1 MKETKFKNTEIG
13 EIPEDW
19 EMYSIGKYCS
29 VKARIGWQG
38 LTTSEYLQTGHY
50 GLITSTDLIEGK
62 VNWDTCVFVSEE
74 RYKQDTNIIVKNG
87 DVLVSKDG
95 TIGKVAVVSNL
106 QYPTTLNSGVFVIRT
121 KNEKITQEGLGLV
134 FISPYFKDF
143 IKRLTAG
150 STIVHLYQKDIVNFT
165 FPIPTL
171 LEQHRIASALT
182 SIDNLISSLGKLIE
196 KKKNIKQGTMQQLL
210 TGKTRLKGFNEPWME
225 HTIDELFDLGNGYT
239 PSKSNPAYW
248 TNGTIPWFR
257 MEDIRTNGRI
267 LKDSIQHV
275 TPEAVKGNGLYPKYS
290 IILSTTATIG
300 EHALLIAN
308 SLANQRFTF
317 LNRKVNRRDM
327 IDIIFFYHYCF
338 ILGKWCR
345 DNINAG
351 GLLAVNMDDLK
362 NHSIYIPKSIAE
374 QQAIAA
380 ILTKM
385 DDEITALEAT
395 KTKYEAIKQGMMQQ
409 LLTGKIRL
417 IS

>member
-1 MKETKFKNTEIG
+1 MKETKFKDTEIG
-13 EIPEDW
+13 EIPKDW
-19 EMYSIGKYCS
+19 KMYSIGKDCS

-171 LEQHRIASALT
+171 PEQHHIASALT

-196 KKKNIKQGTMQQLL
+196 KKKNIKQGAMQQLL
-210 TGKTRLKGFNEPWME
+210 TGETRLKGFTEPWRE
-225 HTIDELFDLGNGYT
+225 KKLGEVC
-239 PSKSNPAYW
+239 S
-248 TNGTIPWFR
+248 
-257 MEDIRTNGRI
+257 
-267 LKDSIQHV
+267 
-275 TPEAVKGNGLYPKYS
+275 VKKGVRVVKRNLTTNGLYPVYQNTNFPLGYSNHYNVEANTPFVIIGGSAGQIGICREKYWAADDCAFFACHDIYKEYLYYVLLLNQS
-290 IILSTTATIG
+290 NILHNVRTGTIPR
-300 EHALLIAN
+300 LD
-308 SLANQRFTF
+308 RTF
-317 LNRKVNRRDM
+317 LSGMLV
-327 IDIIFFYHYCF
+327 
-338 ILGKWCR
+338 
-345 DNINAG
+345 
-351 GLLAVNMDDLK
+351 
-362 NHSIYIPKSIAE
+362 YISSNIAE
-374 QQAIAA
+374 QQAIAT

-385 DDEITALEAT
+385 DDEITALEA
-395 KTKYEAIKQGMMQQ
+395 KKAKYEAIKQGMMQQ

>member
-1 MKETKFKNTEIG
+1 MKETKFKDTEIG
-13 EIPEDW
+13 KIPEEW
-19 EMYSIGKYCS
+19 ETLYIHQITEIS
-29 VKARIGWQG
+29 
-38 LTTSEYLQTGHY
+38 TGA
-50 GLITSTDLIEGK
+50 TPS
-62 VNWDTCVFVSEE
+62 
-74 RYKQDTNIIVKNG
+74 TNINEYWEN
-87 DVLVSKDG
+87 G
-95 TIGKVAVVSNL
+95 TIRWMSSGE
-106 QYPTTLNSGVFVIRT
+106 LNNKIIYDVNGR
-121 KNEKITQEGLGLV
+121 ITQKGYDNTGTHMLPKNCVLIGLAGQGKTRGTAAYNKVELCTNQSIAAILPNSKYESKYLYFYIDSLYDKLRLLSAGDGGRGGLNKQ
-134 FISPYFKDF
+134 I
-143 IKRLTAG
+143 L
-150 STIVHLYQKDIVNFT
+150 QN
-165 FPIPTL
+165 
-171 LEQHRIASALT
+171 LEIAMPPLNEQRRIASALT
-182 SIDNLISSLGKLIE
+182 SIDNLIASLGKLIE
-196 KKKNIKQGTMQQLL
+196 KKKNIKQGAMQQLL

-300 EHALLIAN
+300 EHALLIAD
-308 SLANQRFTF
+308 SQANQQFTF

-374 QQAIAA
+374 QQAIAT

-385 DDEITALEAT
+385 DDEITALEA
-395 KTKYEAIKQGMMQQ
+395 KRAKYEAIKQGMMQQ

-417 IS
+417 IG

>member
-13 EIPEDW
+13 EIPKDW
-19 EMYSIGKYCS
+19 KMYSIGKDCS

-171 LEQHRIASALT
+171 PEQHHIASALT

-196 KKKNIKQGTMQQLL
+196 KKKNIKQGAMQQLL
-210 TGKTRLKGFNEPWME
+210 TGETRLKGFTEPWRE
-225 HTIDELFDLGNGYT
+225 KKLGEVC
-239 PSKSNPAYW
+239 S
-248 TNGTIPWFR
+248 
-257 MEDIRTNGRI
+257 
-267 LKDSIQHV
+267 
-275 TPEAVKGNGLYPKYS
+275 VKKGVRVVKRNLTTNGLYPVYQNTNFPLGYSNHYNVEANTPFVIIGGSAGQIGICREKYWAADDCAFFACHDIYKEYLYYVLLLNQS
-290 IILSTTATIG
+290 NILHNVRTGTIPR
-300 EHALLIAN
+300 LD
-308 SLANQRFTF
+308 RTF
-317 LNRKVNRRDM
+317 LSGMLV
-327 IDIIFFYHYCF
+327 
-338 ILGKWCR
+338 
-345 DNINAG
+345 
-351 GLLAVNMDDLK
+351 
-362 NHSIYIPKSIAE
+362 YISSNIAE
-374 QQAIAA
+374 QQAIAT

-385 DDEITALEAT
+385 DDEITALEA
-395 KTKYEAIKQGMMQQ
+395 KKAKYEAIKQGMMQQ